1 MQKVSTPGIKTIAE
15 LMNFFGSSEEHFLKT
30 VAYEADGELVL
41 AAVRGDFN
49 VSQTKL
55 ANHLKAV
62 HLDFAPEDLL
72 SKKGLHAGF
81 LSPSESGGPVWC
93 STRRSPTNLFVAG
106 ANEPDTHYKD
116 VARRRDFGF
125 GRRVDITM
133 VREGDL
139 CAACGGSRLEIRRGI
154 ELGHTFKLGTKYTAP
169 GSMDVTYL
177 GNSGEPNRVV
187 MGCYGIG
194 VERLLASVVEKWHDE
209 SGMQFPIT
217 IAPYQVVVCPL
228 GKKPEVLETAERVYT
243 RLAASREV
251 LFDDRDDSPGVKL
264 KDADLLGIPV
274 RIVVSQKLMKTGEVE
289 IKVRRGV
296 KSGFAPKKT
305 STPPSKRYLPP
316 SNRRLEGCLYAGRRD
331 LSFAIIYDVVYKTRS
346 RLRASGQG

>member
-1 MQKVSTPGIKTIAE
+1 M
-15 LMNFFGSSEEHFLKT
+15 
-30 VAYEADGELVL
+30 VL
-41 AAVRGDFN
+41 DTSVTD
-49 VSQTKL
+49 
-55 ANHLKAV
+55 
-62 HLDFAPEDLL
+62 
-72 SKKGLHAGF
+72 
-81 LSPSESGGPVWC
+81 ES
-93 STRRSPTNLFVAG
+93 LVAG

-116 VARRRDFGF
+116 WLAGRFRF
-125 GRRVDITM
+125 GRPGGHNDG
-133 VREGDL
+133 REGPCPPAGL
-139 CAACGGSRLEIRRGI
+139 PLEIRRGI

-274 RIVVSQKLMKTGEVE
+274 RIVVSQKLMKSGEVE
-289 IKVRRGV
+289 IKVRRGGEV
-296 KSGFAPKKT
+296 RIAPKKT

-316 SNRRLEGCLYAGRRD
+316 SNRP
-331 LSFAIIYDVVYKTRS
+331 
-346 RLRASGQG
+346 